1 MEISSNRQQGIATA
15 TQGAK
20 QGQTKGDMSLAVE
33 GAKAAPS
40 LPATEARSASQVVKI
55 EPADIDAALEEL
67 CGFIEGL
74 GRDLS
79 FSRDEGLEKSII
91 TVFDSNTKE
100 VVRQIP
106 SEEVVAIARQI
117 KSDLD
122 ELRAGLLING
132 KA

>member
-1 MEISSNRQQGIATA
+1 MEISSNRQQGIAAA

-20 QGQTKGDMSLAVE
+20 LDQAKGVVSSSVE
-33 GAKAAPS
+33 GAKAALS
-40 LPATEARSASQVVKI
+40 LPVTEAKYASQVAEI
-55 EPADIDAALEEL
+55 EPADIDAAIEEL
-67 CGFIEGL
+67 RGFIEGL

-122 ELRAGLLING
+122 ELRSGLLING